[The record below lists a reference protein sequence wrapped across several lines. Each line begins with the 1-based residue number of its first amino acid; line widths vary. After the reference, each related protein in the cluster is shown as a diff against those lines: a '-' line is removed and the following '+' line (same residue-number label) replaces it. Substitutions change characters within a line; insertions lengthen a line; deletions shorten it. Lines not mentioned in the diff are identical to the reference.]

1 VEKGRTPGPPEC
13 TTHLSISS
21 EEGERQILRTVL
33 FEIAV
38 MPNIQISEH
47 KDQNYVPS
55 KM

>member
-1 VEKGRTPGPPEC
+1 VEKGRTPGSPEC

-21 EEGERQILRTVL
+21 EEGDRETLQTVL

-38 MPNIQISEH
+38 MPNIQIPEH